1 MRLEDEI
8 KQKSFR
14 NEFHKLVVNI
24 IYTHSWLMSKIIN
37 MLFKHDITPQQYNI
51 LRILRGQFPSPASVS
66 LLKSRMLDKMSDASR
81 LVDRLVEKG
90 LVEKKIS
97 NDDRRRLDVYITSK
111 GLKLLEKIDNKNKQ
125 FDDLLRGITEKEAII
140 LNNLLD
146 KLRG

>member
-1 MRLEDEI
+1 MRLEEEI

-14 NEFHKLVVNI
+14 NEFHKLAVNI
-24 IYTHSWLMSKIIN
+24 IYTHSWLMSKIIYI
-37 MLFKHDITPQQYNI
+37 LSQYDITPQQYNI

-97 NDDRRRLDVYITSK
+97 NNDRRRLDVYITSK

-125 FDDLLRGITEKEAII
+125 FDDLLKGITEQEAIT

>member
-14 NEFHKLVVNI
+14 NEFHKLAVNI
-24 IYTHSWLMSKIIN
+24 IYTHSWLMSKIIY
-37 MLFKHDITPQQYNI
+37 MLSQYDITPQQYNI

-97 NDDRRRLDVYITSK
+97 NNDRRRLDVYITSK
-111 GLKLLEKIDNKNKQ
+111 GLKLLKKIDNKNKQ
-125 FDDLLRGITEKEAII
+125 FDDLLKGITEQEAIT

>member
-51 LRILRGQFPSPASVS
+51 LRILRGQFPSSASVS

>member
-14 NEFHKLVVNI
+14 NEFHKLAVNI
-24 IYTHSWLMSKIIN
+24 IYTHSWLMSKIIY
-37 MLFKHDITPQQYNI
+37 MLSQYDITPQQYNI

-90 LVEKKIS
+90 LVEKKF
-97 NDDRRRLDVYITSK
+97 RTT
-111 GLKLLEKIDNKNKQ
+111 ID
-125 FDDLLRGITEKEAII
+125 EE
-140 LNNLLD
+140 
-146 KLRG
+146 

>member
-14 NEFHKLVVNI
+14 NEFHKLAVNI
-24 IYTHSWLMSKIIN
+24 IYTHSWLMSKIIY
-37 MLFKHDITPQQYNI
+37 MLSQYDITPQQYNI

-97 NDDRRRLDVYITSK
+97 NNDRRRLDVYITSK

-125 FDDLLRGITEKEAII
+125 FDDLLKGITEQEAIT